1 MGLLLKLKNDDT
13 ALKSLRYGND
23 RPGGGDSG
31 QPFIKSPIPDDSKD
45 PSAFDID
52 GFIRGGVLSPVEAA
66 TDVAR
71 LSKYFFNTK
80 NPSGLLFTAK
90 QNLLSRVAPETES
103 TKGPAYLMGTVNDG
117 IYSPTSTIAQAG
129 VGFLGTHL
137 NKQGLDPTGLIPG
150 LSINKYEKVASKNNE
165 AKK

>member
-1 MGLLLKLKNDDT
+1 MGLLLKLKNGDT

-52 GFIRGGVLSPVEAA
+52 GFIRGGVLAPVEAA
-66 TDVAR
+66 TDVTR
-71 LSKYFFNTK
+71 LSKYLFNTK
-80 NPSGLLFTAK
+80 NPSCLLFTAK
-90 QNLLSRVAPETES
+90 QNTLSRIAPKTET
-103 TKGPAYLMGTVNDG
+103 TQGPAYGMGTVNDG
-117 IYSPTSTIAQAG
+117 IYTPLSTIAQAG

-137 NKQGLDPTGLIPG
+137 NKQGLDPTGLFPAG
-150 LSINKYEKVASKNNE
+150 SIN
-165 AKK
+165 